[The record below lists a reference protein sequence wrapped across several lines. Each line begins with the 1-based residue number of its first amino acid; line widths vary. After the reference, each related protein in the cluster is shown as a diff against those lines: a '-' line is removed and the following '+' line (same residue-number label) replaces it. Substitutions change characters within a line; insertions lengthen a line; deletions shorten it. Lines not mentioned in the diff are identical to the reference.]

1 MATASIEYFALPP
14 NRWDNDA
21 RAWVSVATEEFDEEA
36 DDTEGGA
43 GSDSEQPADGG
54 EIEEGGG
61 GSDLDEGGTGSDD
74 LTSSDSSIDL
84 AAAASAS
91 AARRDSASTSTS
103 SSSSSSSSTTTSFS
117 SAAAAALS
125 FKLVNW
131 NVWFGPLCF
140 AERFSR
146 LLSIVRALDPTV
158 VCLQVRD
165 ASLTTLR
172 VMAWHPLQST
182 WFTRDDCDD
191 ARWCTI

>member
-84 AAAASAS
+84 AAAA
-91 AARRDSASTSTS
+91 S